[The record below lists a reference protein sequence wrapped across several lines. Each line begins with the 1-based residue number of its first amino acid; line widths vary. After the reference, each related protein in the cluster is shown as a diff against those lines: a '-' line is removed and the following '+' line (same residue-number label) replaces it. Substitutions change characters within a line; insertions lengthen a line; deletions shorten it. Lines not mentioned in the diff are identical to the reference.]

1 MGAFVCIKSSLR
13 YPLEQ
18 RTSLTDWMT
27 IRQSWILQGTP
38 WSLTL
43 YVDFVYMTKV
53 DRPGDSISTAYTR
66 MNPMGNEGLYRRNDA
81 QAYLSGIPM

>member
-1 MGAFVCIKSSLR
+1 MYEAPRLHSLR
-13 YPLEQ
+13 YAY
-18 RTSLTDWMT
+18 WMT
-27 IRQSWILQGTP
+27 MGLYLDLQGTP

-43 YVDFVYMTKV
+43 YIDYVYMTKI

-66 MNPMGNEGLYRRNDA
+66 MNPVGNEGLYRRNDA